1 MEKSVQEIQTKQ
13 MLNYTEASVKQLRK
27 TQTTLQIIQ
36 DFLFFI
42 LVLMAFIFGY
52 AITDDLRVGA
62 AAGLITAIALWFHA
76 TKQRDTEELY

>member
-1 MEKSVQEIQTKQ
+1 MNESVQELRAEQ
-13 MLNYTEASVKQLRK
+13 MLRYTEASVKQLRK

-52 AITDDLRVGA
+52 AITDDLRVRA
-62 AAGLITAIALWFHA
+62 TAGLITAIALWFHA